1 MNAKSQL
8 RPMIEKDLQEMEKAA
23 DKEKINKLF
32 AKCEQVRTVYNL
44 FLWYLLSIQ
53 SIFVNDNVLLTGLKF
68 A

>member
-1 MNAKSQL
+1 MNAKPQL

-44 FLWYLLSIQ
+44 FL
-53 SIFVNDNVLLTGLKF
+53 
-68 A
+68 